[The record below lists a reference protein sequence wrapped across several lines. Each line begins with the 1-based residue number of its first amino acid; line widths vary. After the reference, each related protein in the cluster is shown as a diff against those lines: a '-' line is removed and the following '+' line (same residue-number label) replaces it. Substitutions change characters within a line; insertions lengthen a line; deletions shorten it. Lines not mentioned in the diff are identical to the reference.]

1 MTLAEIRDRVYLLLD
16 KAGAPYFTVD
26 ELNEFIDMAQM
37 EFVKTRYKEFELTEK
52 RFQDLVPLVRRLTI
66 ATADITND
74 LIIISGAN
82 SVSVDD
88 DILYVLQLHSDYVIH
103 CGDTTETKTLSVPQL
118 DWDNFG
124 KIQSDPFN
132 RTSESNPKYVMFN
145 EGPQFGVNSTEA
157 IELHPNS
164 GNDYI
169 LVYLRRPT
177 DATTNPAEIDL
188 PEHTH
193 DEIVNLAVR
202 KLLFNIE
209 SPSYQVQDKEINNM
223 E

>member
-37 EFVKTRYKEFELTEK
+37 EFVKTRYKEFELSDK

-66 ATADITND
+66 AAADITND

-88 DILYVLQLHSDYVIH
+88 DILFVLQLHSDYVIH

-118 DWDNFG
+118 DWLLSKQTLLPPNLYG
-124 KIQSDPFN
+124 RSLRSPPVPVIA
-132 RTSESNPKYVMFN
+132 NPVVPSRHPAHFPVRCLIYSPVMYL
-145 EGPQFGVNSTEA
+145 S
-157 IELHPNS
+157 
-164 GNDYI
+164 I
-169 LVYLRRPT
+169 LVTDQPLYLRKVRP
-177 DATTNPAEIDL
+177 DI
-188 PEHTH
+188 
-193 DEIVNLAVR
+193 
-202 KLLFNIE
+202 LLH
-209 SPSYQVQDKEINNM
+209 VA
-223 E
+223 